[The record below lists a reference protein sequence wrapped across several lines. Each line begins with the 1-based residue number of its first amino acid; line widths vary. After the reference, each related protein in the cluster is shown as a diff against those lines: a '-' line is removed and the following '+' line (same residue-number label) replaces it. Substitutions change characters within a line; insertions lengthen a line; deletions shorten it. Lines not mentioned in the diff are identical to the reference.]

1 MADTELAMLKLDA
14 RAMLRGLG
22 VDEKDFLRRASR
34 LRGKKGTEA
43 AKLRGAVWR
52 YRTGKLSDTGW
63 MAFLVKWTTE
73 EQRR

>member
-1 MADTELAMLKLDA
+1 
-14 RAMLRGLG
+14 MLRGSG
-22 VDEKDFLRRASR
+22 VDEKNFLHRAARLPGPKGSEAAR
-34 LRGKKGTEA
+34 LRGA
-43 AKLRGAVWR
+43 AWR